1 MEIKNGIHKDIDIDA
16 YHANRTHI
24 SATSIKEA
32 KKCLKQFDWHRRGLM
47 TKSDGSHFDFG
58 NAFELALLDK
68 VGFEKTVAIE
78 QQEYW
83 IALANEE
90 RKAEGKEPYTNP
102 RNSARY
108 KAEESKFDAAN
119 LDKYL
124 ITDADFKKVE
134 QMLTSC
140 YSDSTIKKLIE
151 NTDYQLSLFWTD
163 EETGLNLKT
172 RPDIC
177 KTKKN
182 VVVNLKTTLDGS
194 PKAFSKDL
202 AKFDYPLQACVEI
215 KGCIASG
222 LMPQVDNYFWL
233 VVEKVEPFNAT
244 IYEFIESD
252 IRSTMMELEY
262 YLNIIA
268 KAQKEN
274 FYPGYTQQAS
284 NPHGILQATIP
295 QWYNQALR

>member
-1 MEIKNGIHKDIDIDA
+1 MQN
-16 YHANRTHI
+16 
-24 SATSIKEA
+24 
-32 KKCLKQFDWHRRGLM
+32 
-47 TKSDGSHFDFG
+47 
-58 NAFELALLDK
+58 
-68 VGFEKTVAIE
+68 
-78 QQEYW
+78 
-83 IALANEE
+83 
-90 RKAEGKEPYTNP
+90 
-102 RNSARY
+102 
-108 KAEESKFDAAN
+108 
-119 LDKYL
+119 
-124 ITDADFKKVE
+124 
-134 QMLTSC
+134 
-140 YSDSTIKKLIE
+140 
-151 NTDYQLSLFWTD
+151 
-163 EETGLNLKT
+163 
-172 RPDIC
+172 
-177 KTKKN
+177 KKN